1 MTRTRWQSEILEIV
15 GDEGAATVARLAERL
30 AVSGETVRRHV
41 RPLVEEGVLLRSHG
55 GVRLAEAEREP
66 PFARRLRERAAAKR
80 AIARAAAAFVP
91 DGATVMIDTGSTT
104 AYVAAA
110 LSERRSLTVITNSI
124 EIARPLVGR
133 GGHRVYIAG
142 GEIRS
147 DLSAVVGPEALGFIG
162 QFRADLAILSI
173 GAIDAG
179 HGFMDYHLDETR
191 VAQAMLA
198 HALRALVVADQAKFG
213 ARAAVSV
220 CPLGA
225 IDRIVTDAPPA
236 GELADRLADAG
247 VQISVSPTR

>member
-15 GDEGAATVARLAERL
+15 GHDGAETIARIAERL

-41 RPLVEEGVLLRSHG
+41 RPLVEEGLLVRSHG
-55 GVRLAEAEREP
+55 GVLLAEVAREP
-66 PFARRLRERAAAKR
+66 PFARRMRERAAAKR
-80 AIARAAAAFVP
+80 AIARAAAALVP
-91 DGATVMIDTGSTT
+91 DGGTVMIDTGSTT

-110 LSERRSLTVITNSI
+110 LAERRGLTVITNSI

-147 DLSAVVGPEALGFIG
+147 DLSAVVGPEALDFLG

-173 GAIDAG
+173 GAIDPD
-179 HGFMDYHLDETR
+179 HGFMDYHLDEAR

-198 HALRALVVADQAKFG
+198 RAARALVVADQAKFG
-213 ARAAVSV
+213 ARAAVTV
-220 CPLGA
+220 CPLEGVE
-225 IDRIVTDAPPA
+225 RIVTDAPPEGAIA
-236 GELADRLADAG
+236 GLLAAAG
-247 VQISVSPTR
+247 VAVSTPAPV